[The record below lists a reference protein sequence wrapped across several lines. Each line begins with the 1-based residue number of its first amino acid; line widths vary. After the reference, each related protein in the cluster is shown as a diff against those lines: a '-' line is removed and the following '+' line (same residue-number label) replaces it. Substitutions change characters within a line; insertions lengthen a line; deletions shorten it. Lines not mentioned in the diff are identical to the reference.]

1 MRGIAAPL
9 TKLIIFVVITVAATA
24 VLGLTIANVDF
35 GGADTYSARFTDVTS
50 LNPGDDVRIAGVKVG
65 EVDSVGIVDRQQALV
80 KFSVEN
86 DVRLPA
92 SVTATIKY
100 RNLVGQRYIALTQG
114 TSTVSQTS
122 LDQTLPPG
130 GTIPL
135 SRTQPALDLTELFN
149 GFKPLFQALSPDD
162 VNQLSYEI
170 IQVFQGEGGTI
181 DSLLA
186 STAQLTSTIADK
198 DQVIGQVIDNLNTV
212 LNTVNA
218 HSAQLSSLIVTTQ
231 QLVSGLAADR
241 QPISDAIG
249 SLGNLANTTAG
260 LLQQGRAPLQQDIT
274 SLGSL
279 VQNLNDNQPT
289 VQHFIQNLPQKLST
303 IIPTA
308 SYGSWFNFFLCS
320 AGGTVA
326 VPPVIPAVHLPLEPV
341 TQPRC
346 QS

>member
-1 MRGIAAPL
+1 MRGIAGSL
-9 TKLIIFVVITVAATA
+9 TKLAVFVVITVAATA
-24 VLGLTIANVDF
+24 VLGLTIANANF
-35 GGADTYSARFTDVTS
+35 GGSNTYSARFTDVTS
-50 LNPGDDVRIAGVKVG
+50 LNTGDDVRIAGVKVG
-65 EVDSVGIVDRQQALV
+65 EVRSIGIVDRRQAEV
-80 KFSVEN
+80 TFSVES

-100 RNLVGQRYIALTQG
+100 RNLVGQRYVSLAQG
-114 TSTVSQTS
+114 TGPMGA
-122 LDQTLPPG
+122 TLPVG
-130 GTIPL
+130 ATIPL
-135 SRTQPALDLTELFN
+135 NRTQPALDLTELFN

-170 IQVFQGEGGTI
+170 IQVFQGEGGTV

-186 STAQLTSTIADK
+186 NTAQLTSTIANKDK
-198 DQVIGQVIDNLNTV
+198 VIGQVIDNLNTV

-218 HSAQLSSLIVTTQ
+218 HSAQLSGLITTTQ

-249 SLGNLANTTAG
+249 SLGDLANTTAG
-260 LLQQGRAPLQQDIT
+260 LLGESRAPLQADI
-274 SLGSL
+274 SNLGSL
-279 VQNLNDNQPT
+279 AKNLNRNQDT
-289 VQHFIQNLPQKLST
+289 VQHFIQFLPQKLT
-303 IIPTA
+303 KIIPTA

-320 AGGTVA
+320 AGGSVA
-326 VPPVIPAVHLPLEPV
+326 LPPVLPAVKIPVEPV

>member
-1 MRGIAAPL
+1 MRGIAGPL
-9 TKLIIFVVITVAATA
+9 TKLVIFVVITVAATA

-35 GGADTYSARFTDVTS
+35 GGSDSYNARFSDVTS
-50 LNPGDDVRIAGVKVG
+50 LNKGDDVRIAGVKVG
-65 EVDSVGIVDRQQALV
+65 QVDSISIADRQQAEVRFTVEDDV
-80 KFSVEN
+80 K
-86 DVRLPA
+86 LPA

-100 RNLVGQRYIALTQG
+100 RNLVGQRYIALSQG
-114 TSTVSQTS
+114 TGS
-122 LDQTLPPG
+122 LNATLPAG
-130 GTIPL
+130 GSIPL

-186 STAQLTSTIADK
+186 NTAQLTSTIADK
-198 DQVIGQVIDNLNTV
+198 DKVIGQVIDNLNTV
-212 LNTVNA
+212 LTTVNA
-218 HSAQLSSLIVTTQ
+218 HGAQLSDLITTTQ

-249 SLGNLANTTAG
+249 SLGDLADTTAG
-260 LLQQGRAPLQQDIT
+260 LLDKGRAPLKADIAG
-274 SLGSL
+274 LGTLSK
-279 VQNLNDNQPT
+279 NLNGSQDV
-289 VQHFIQNLPQKLST
+289 VQHFIQFLPQKLSA

-320 AGGTVA
+320 AGGSVA
-326 VPPVIPAVHLPLEPV
+326 VPPVIPAVKLPLEPV
-341 TQPRC
+341 TQARC
-346 QS
+346 KP

>member
-9 TKLIIFVVITVAATA
+9 TKLIIFVLITVSATA
-24 VLGLTIANVDF
+24 VLGLTIANADF
-35 GGADTYSARFTDVTS
+35 GGSDSYTARFTDATS
-50 LNPGDDVRIAGVKVG
+50 LNKGDDIRIAGVKVG
-65 EVDSVGIVDRQQALV
+65 EVDSISIVDRRQAEV

-92 SVTATIKY
+92 TVSATIKY
-100 RNLVGQRYIALTQG
+100 RNLVGQRYISLTQG
-114 TSTVSQTS
+114 AGPMNTY
-122 LDQTLPPG
+122 LPAG

-135 SRTQPALDLTELFN
+135 NRTQPALDLTELFN

-170 IQVFQGEGGTI
+170 IQVFQGEGGTV
-181 DSLLA
+181 DSLL
-186 STAQLTSTIADK
+186 SNTAQLTSTIAGKDK
-198 DQVIGQVIDNLNTV
+198 VIGQVIDNLNTV
-212 LNTVNA
+212 LTTVNQ
-218 HSAQLSSLIVTTQ
+218 HSAQLSGLITTTQ

-249 SLGNLANTTAG
+249 SLGDLANTTAG
-260 LLQQGRAPLQQDIT
+260 LLQQGRAPLKADIAG
-274 SLGSL
+274 LGSL
-279 VQNLNDNQPT
+279 SKNLNENQST
-289 VQHFIQNLPQKLST
+289 VQHFIQFLPQKLSA

-320 AGGTVA
+320 AGGSVS
-326 VPPVIPAVHLPLEPV
+326 VPPVIPTVQLPLEPV

-346 QS
+346 KS

>member
-1 MRGIAAPL
+1 MRGIAGPL
-9 TKLIIFVVITVAATA
+9 TKLVIFVVITVTATA

-35 GGADTYSARFTDVTS
+35 GGSDTYNARFTDATS
-50 LNPGDDVRIAGVKVG
+50 LNVGDDVRIAGVKVG
-65 EVDSVGIVDRQQALV
+65 QVTSISVVDRRQADV
-80 KFSVEN
+80 AFSVQS
-86 DVRLPA
+86 DVTLPA

-100 RNLVGQRYIALTQG
+100 RNLVGQRYVALGQG
-114 TSTVSQTS
+114 TGSMAA
-122 LDQTLPPG
+122 TLSPG
-130 GTIPL
+130 ATIPL
-135 SRTQPALDLTELFN
+135 ARTQPALDLTELFN
-149 GFKPLFQALSPDD
+149 GFKPLFQALNPDD

-198 DQVIGQVIDNLNTV
+198 DKVIGQVIDNLNNV
-212 LNTVNA
+212 LTTVND
-218 HSAQLSSLIVTTQ
+218 HSTQLAGLITTTQ

-249 SLGNLANTTAG
+249 SLGDLATTTAG
-260 LLQQGRAPLQQDIT
+260 LLEQGRAPLKADIAG
-274 SLGSL
+274 LGTLSA
-279 VQNLNDNQPT
+279 NLNANQGT
-289 VQHFIQNLPQKLST
+289 VQHFIQFLPQKLAA

-326 VPPVIPAVHLPLEPV
+326 APPVIPAVKLPLEPV
-341 TQPRC
+341 TQTRC
-346 QS
+346 KE

>member
-1 MRGIAAPL
+1 VRGVAGPL
-9 TKLIIFVVITVAATA
+9 TKLITFVVITVVATA
-24 VLGLTIANVDF
+24 LLGLTIANVDF
-35 GGADTYSARFTDVTS
+35 GGANSYFARFTDATS
-50 LNPGDDVRIAGVKVG
+50 LNAGDDVRIAGVKVG
-65 EVDSVGIVDRQQALV
+65 EVDSISIVDRQQALV

-86 DVRLPA
+86 DVQLPS

-100 RNLVGQRYIALTQG
+100 RNLVGQRYVSLTQG
-114 TSTVSQTS
+114 SGAM
-122 LDQTLPPG
+122 DQTLTAG
-130 GTIPL
+130 STIPL

-218 HSAQLSSLIVTTQ
+218 HSAQLSNLIVTTQ

-249 SLGNLANTTAG
+249 SLGNLADTTAG
-260 LLQQGRAPLQQDIT
+260 LLQQGRAPLQQDIS

-279 VQNLNDNQPT
+279 ARNLNDNQPT
-289 VQHFIQNLPQKLST
+289 VQHFIQFLPQKLSA

-320 AGGTVA
+320 AGGTVS
-326 VPPVIPAVHLPLEPV
+326 VPPVISSVTLPLEPV

-346 QS
+346 KS

>member
-1 MRGIAAPL
+1 VRGLAGPL
-9 TKLIIFVVITVAATA
+9 TKLIIFVVITVGATA
-24 VLGLTIANVDF
+24 VLGLTIANADF
-35 GGADTYSARFTDVTS
+35 GDTNGYSARFTDVTS
-50 LNPGDDVRIAGVKVG
+50 LNTGDDVRIAGVKVG
-65 EVDSVGIVDRQQALV
+65 EVTSISIVDRRQAEV
-80 KFSVEN
+80 GFDIQS
-86 DVRLPA
+86 DITLPA

-100 RNLVGQRYIALTQG
+100 RNLVGQRYIALGQG
-114 TSTVSQTS
+114 TGPVN
-122 LDQTLPPG
+122 QTLPAG
-130 GTIPL
+130 GAIPL

-218 HSAQLSSLIVTTQ
+218 HGTQLADLVTTTQ

-241 QPISDAIG
+241 QPIGDAIS
-249 SLGNLANTTAG
+249 SLGQLATTTAG
-260 LLQQGRAPLQQDIT
+260 LLDQGRAPLQADIT
-274 SLGSL
+274 ALGTLSK
-279 VQNLNDNQPT
+279 NLDDSQAV
-289 VQHFIQNLPQKLST
+289 VQHFIQFLPTKLT
-303 IIPTA
+303 AIIPTA

-320 AGGTVA
+320 ASGTVGLPPLI
-326 VPPVIPAVHLPLEPV
+326 PPVTIPVEPV
-341 TQPRC
+341 TQTRC
-346 QS
+346 KQ

>member
-1 MRGIAAPL
+1 MKGLAGPL
-9 TKLIIFVVITVAATA
+9 TKLVIFVVITVAATA
-24 VLGLTIANVDF
+24 VLGLTIANADF
-35 GGADTYSARFTDVTS
+35 GSSNSYSARFTDVTS
-50 LNPGDDVRIAGVKVG
+50 LNAGDDVRIAGVKVG
-65 EVDSVGIVDRQQALV
+65 QVESITIVDRRQAEV
-80 KFSVEN
+80 TFDIQS

-100 RNLVGQRYIALTQG
+100 RNLVGQRYISLAQG
-114 TSTVSQTS
+114 PGDPNAV
-122 LDQTLPPG
+122 LPTG
-130 GTIPL
+130 GSIPL

-170 IQVFQGEGGTI
+170 VQVFQGEGGTI
-181 DSLLA
+181 DSLLS

-198 DQVIGQVIDNLNTV
+198 DKVIGQVIDNLNTV
-212 LNTVNA
+212 LDNVNA
-218 HSAQLSSLIVTTQ
+218 HGTQLADLVTTTQ

-249 SLGNLANTTAG
+249 SLGQLANTTAG
-260 LLQQGRAPLQQDIT
+260 LLDQGRAPLQADIAGIGT
-274 SLGSL
+274 LSK
-279 VQNLNDNQPT
+279 NLNDSQDV
-289 VQHFIQNLPQKLST
+289 VQHFIQFLPTKLAA

-320 AGGTVA
+320 ASGTVGLPPLI
-326 VPPVIPAVHLPLEPV
+326 PPVTLPLLPV

-346 QS
+346 QG

>member
-1 MRGIAAPL
+1 
-9 TKLIIFVVITVAATA
+9 
-24 VLGLTIANVDF
+24 
-35 GGADTYSARFTDVTS
+35 
-50 LNPGDDVRIAGVKVG
+50 VRIAGVKVG
-65 EVDSVGIVDRQQALV
+65 QVDSISIVDRRQAEV
-80 KFSVEN
+80 KFTVED
-86 DVRLPA
+86 DVTLPA

-114 TSTVSQTS
+114 AGD
-122 LDQTLPPG
+122 LDKTLPAG
-130 GTIPL
+130 GDIPL

-186 STAQLTSTIADK
+186 NTAQLTSTIANKDK
-198 DQVIGQVIDNLNTV
+198 VVGQVIDNLNSV
-212 LNTVNA
+212 LTTVNA
-218 HSAQLSSLIVTTQ
+218 HGTQLAGLITTTQ

-249 SLGNLANTTAG
+249 SLGDLANTTAG
-260 LLQQGRAPLQQDIT
+260 LLDQGRAPLKADIA

-279 VQNLNDNQPT
+279 TKTLNANQGT
-289 VQHFIQNLPQKLST
+289 VEHFIQFLPQKLT
-303 IIPTA
+303 AIIPTA

-320 AGGTVA
+320 ASGTVGLPPL
-326 VPPVIPAVHLPLEPV
+326 VPPVTIPVEPV
-341 TQPRC
+341 TQKRC
-346 QS
+346 MQ